1 MTNPFDQNPQQQYD
15 QNGLPVASNQQWS
28 APQPQYGQP
37 QYQQQY
43 GVQQQPQY
51 GMMQAQGPAKSWVA
65 AILLA
70 FFLGSLGVH
79 NFYLGYTKQ
88 GVIQLVLTI
97 VGWATSVILIGFIFL
112 AIVWV
117 WVLVDFVQLLL
128 RSGSMASDSNGVPLS

>member
-15 QNGLPVASNQQWS
+15 QNGLPVASNQNWS
-28 APQPQYGQP
+28 AP
-37 QYQQQY
+37 QQQY
-43 GVQQQPQY
+43 GVQQQPMY
-51 GMMQAQGPAKSWVA
+51 GMQQQPQGPAKSWVA

-97 VGWATSVILIGFIFL
+97 LGWATSVIFIGFIFL

-128 RSGSMASDSNGVPLS
+128 RSGSMATDSSGVPLS

>member
-15 QNGLPVASNQQWS
+15 QNGLPVASNQNWS
-28 APQPQYGQP
+28 APQP

-43 GVQQQPQY
+43 GVQQQPMY
-51 GMMQAQGPAKSWVA
+51 GMQQQPQGPAKSWVA

-97 VGWATSVILIGFIFL
+97 LGWATSVIFIGFIFL

-128 RSGSMASDSNGVPLS
+128 RSGSMATDSSGMPLS